1 MRTFLFL
8 ILAVALAAN
17 GQPSSKAPAKK
28 QQQQQHAHAH
38 GAAKINIGIEG
49 NGGTVEFEAAADPI
63 IGFEHKP
70 KTAADQKKVDAALA
84 SMKARFG
91 EMVVFPAALGCK
103 FTAVKAAYEV
113 DGQHAEVH
121 AEFNL
126 QCAKPLKGATVTFG
140 VSKLYPEIESVEV
153 QAVSETGQT
162 GGTIKK
168 DKGSVKIG

>member
-1 MRTFLFL
+1 VRAFVFL
-8 ILAVALAAN
+8 ILVGALAAN
-17 GQPSSKAPAKK
+17 GQQSKAPAKK

-49 NGGTVEFEAAADPI
+49 NSGTVEFEAAADPI

-84 SMKARFG
+84 SLKARFG
-91 EMVVFPAALGCK
+91 EMVVFPASLGCK

-121 AEFNL
+121 AEFKL
-126 QCAKPLKGATVTFG
+126 QCAQPLKGAAVMFG
-140 VSKLYPEIESVEV
+140 VSKLYPEIENVEV

-162 GGTIKK
+162 GGTIRK